1 MIKYKS
7 TKISGDSIQA
17 VIEIYKKDVD
27 RTMIRQNLELT
38 VEERLLNL
46 EKFVQFANELREAGK
61 QLQSADSPT
70 K

>member
-1 MIKYKS
+1 MSKYKPPN
-7 TKISGDSIQA
+7 ISGDSIQA

-27 RTMIRQNLELT
+27 RTMIRQNLELS

-61 QLQSADSPT
+61 LLQSAGSPT